1 MPLLFDYLT
10 LKIIWWLFV
19 CVLLVGFALLDGF
32 DLGVGT
38 LLPFLARTDEQR
50 RVLLNAIGPTWEGNQ
65 VWFITAGG
73 AMFAAWPFVYATA
86 FSGFYWAMLLVLF
99 ALFFRP
105 VGFEYRSKVADPR
118 WRNAWDWGLFVGGA
132 VPALVFGVAFGNL
145 LQGVPFELDGFMR
158 STYTGSFWGLL
169 NPFGLLAGVVSLSML
184 VMHYT
189 GMVDGAS
196 AIRRLT
202 SSNAGV
208 SAHYVVNEDGTV
220 LRLVDERKRAWHA
233 GVSYW
238 RGITDVN
245 SASIGIEIVNPG
257 HEFGY
262 RPFPGDQVAA
272 VVRLTDEIRKRHDI
286 PRANVVGHSD
296 VAPSRKQDP
305 GELFPWDKLAR
316 LGHALA
322 VPENATVDPG
332 WTDSAFLVALERFGY
347 DIEDKLAV
355 VVAFQRRFRPALIDG
370 TIDGQSRAILFR
382 LLLDREQ
389 GEAR

>member
-10 LKIIWWLFV
+10 LKLIWWVFV

-184 VMHYT
+184 VMHGALYLQLRTEGELNARAAKAARWFGALFMAAFALAGLWQAVGIEGFRIVAMPDPGGVVSPLSKTVEVVEGAWMQNYT
-189 GMVDGAS
+189 ARPWTMS
-196 AIRRLT
+196 APITAFAGGLLALLFSAAKRTGLAFVCSGT
-202 SSNAGV
+202 AVAGV
-208 SAHYVVNEDGTV
+208 IMTA
-220 LRLVDERKRAWHA
+220 
-233 GVSYW
+233 
-238 RGITDVN
+238 
-245 SASIGIEIVNPG
+245 
-257 HEFGY
+257 
-262 RPFPGDQVAA
+262 
-272 VVRLTDEIRKRHDI
+272 
-286 PRANVVGHSD
+286 
-296 VAPSRKQDP
+296 
-305 GELFPWDKLAR
+305 
-316 LGHALA
+316 ALA
-322 VPENATVDPG
+322 MFPFIMPSSTRPNVSLTA
-332 WTDSAFLVALERFGY
+332 Y
-347 DIEDKLAV
+347 DAVSSHLTLNLMFIAV
-355 VVAFQRRFRPALIDG
+355 VVFLPIV
-370 TIDGQSRAILFR
+370 
-382 LLLDREQ
+382 LLYTSWVYSVLRGKLSVDKIRKETHT
-389 GEAR
+389 AY